1 MPDRKEWPVTLKDA
15 RQAMQR
21 IRPYL
26 QPTPLR
32 NYRQIDD
39 AVGHGIRVLVKHENH
54 NPTNSFKV
62 RNAVSAISAL
72 SPAERKV
79 GVVAGTRGNHG
90 QGLAWAGLQLGAP
103 VTLVIPKG
111 NNPEKNASMR
121 ALGAEVIEASGGYD
135 DAAAMANRLH
145 RERGLHLVHSTNNSN
160 VLAGATT
167 ISLEMLEEA
176 PDIDAIV
183 VSIGGGSQAV
193 GALTVARE
201 MKPQLEVHGVQ
212 TTCAPTIH
220 DSWHAGHLVSTPPS
234 QTIAQGL
241 DTCNVYDF
249 TFPALQQGLSGFT
262 LVSED
267 KIAKAIRLLMRTTH
281 NLVEGAGA
289 TGLAGLF
296 AQPEPFS
303 GKTVGVILGGSNI
316 DAQTL
321 QLVLS
326 GDL

>member
-1 MPDRKEWPVTLKDA
+1 M
-15 RQAMQR
+15 
-21 IRPYL
+21 
-26 QPTPLR
+26 
-32 NYRQIDD
+32 
-39 AVGHGIRVLVKHENH
+39 
-54 NPTNSFKV
+54 
-62 RNAVSAISAL
+62 
-72 SPAERKV
+72 
-79 GVVAGTRGNHG
+79 
-90 QGLAWAGLQLGAP
+90 
-103 VTLVIPKG
+103 
-111 NNPEKNASMR
+111 
-121 ALGAEVIEASGGYD
+121 
-135 DAAAMANRLH
+135 
-145 RERGLHLVHSTNNSN
+145 
-160 VLAGATT
+160 
-167 ISLEMLEEA
+167 
-176 PDIDAIV
+176 
-183 VSIGGGSQAV
+183 

>member
-26 QPTPLR
+26 RPTPLR

-183 VSIGGGSQAV
+183 V
-193 GALTVARE
+193 
-201 MKPQLEVHGVQ
+201 
-212 TTCAPTIH
+212 
-220 DSWHAGHLVSTPPS
+220 
-234 QTIAQGL
+234 
-241 DTCNVYDF
+241 
-249 TFPALQQGLSGFT
+249 
-262 LVSED
+262 
-267 KIAKAIRLLMRTTH
+267 
-281 NLVEGAGA
+281 
-289 TGLAGLF
+289 
-296 AQPEPFS
+296 
-303 GKTVGVILGGSNI
+303 
-316 DAQTL
+316 
-321 QLVLS
+321 
-326 GDL
+326 